1 MQVKLSILVEISCS
15 QSVDDVEVE
24 LIMTG
29 FEDNDWLLCS

>member
-24 LIMTG
+24 LIVTD

>member
-1 MQVKLSILVEISCS
+1 MQVQLSILVEISCS

-24 LIMTG
+24 LIVTD